1 MKGESKKQLG
11 ASCPDCRGP
20 LAETRNGDL
29 SEYECLVGHR
39 YSPLALLEAHCD
51 AEENALWAAVVALE
65 EVTVLVDSVTPHLE
79 ASLAERLKQ
88 QAEEKRQLA
97 REVRSVLERLQ
108 PFQTR

>member
-1 MKGESKKQLG
+1 VSTNAWSVIDTLHWRC
-11 ASCPDCRGP
+11 S
-20 LAETRNGDL
+20 
-29 SEYECLVGHR
+29 S
-39 YSPLALLEAHCD
+39 AHCD